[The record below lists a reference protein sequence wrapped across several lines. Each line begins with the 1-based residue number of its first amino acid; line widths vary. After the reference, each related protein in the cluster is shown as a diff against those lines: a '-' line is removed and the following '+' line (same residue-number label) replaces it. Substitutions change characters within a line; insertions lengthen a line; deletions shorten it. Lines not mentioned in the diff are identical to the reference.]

1 MSTSRALRQA
11 KRKVSRDDKELDN
24 MRQEIKNL
32 QETLITSLKKH
43 VSNITLYMLVVILA
57 QKIIPKGYTLYYDT
71 PSLYANWTLYNNAQN
86 LNQEIQTAIDNKTM
100 EMSEIA
106 VQLMSVRHAYFEDFE
121 EVRRVLVL
129 GHDCV
134 QLSKRLKDHQGK
146 ILKDIFAVKMYKNT
160 LIFQEMK
167 WITRNLSKHW
177 ISCTKNCNA

>member
-11 KRKVSRDDKELDN
+11 KRKISRDDKELDN

-134 QLSKRLKDHQGK
+134 QMSKRLKKQGK
-146 ILKDIFAVKMYKNT
+146 IFKEYLSFKMYK
-160 LIFQEMK
+160 I
-167 WITRNLSKHW
+167 H
-177 ISCTKNCNA
+177 